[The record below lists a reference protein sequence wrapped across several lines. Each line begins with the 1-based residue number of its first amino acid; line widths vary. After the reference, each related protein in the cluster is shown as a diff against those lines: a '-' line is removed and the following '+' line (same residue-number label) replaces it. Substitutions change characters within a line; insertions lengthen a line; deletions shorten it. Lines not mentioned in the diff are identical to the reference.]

1 MKKYTLTRKYII
13 LFLLLLSILIAKS
26 YQRTEHFV
34 QGIINFSRVA
44 GTTMTNTI
52 NQTQGYATEPYP
64 LPWQDQY
71 PDDYMLY

>member
-1 MKKYTLTRKYII
+1 MNKYALRREYII

-26 YQRTEHFV
+26 YQSTENFV

-44 GTTMTNTI
+44 GTTVTNTI
-52 NQTQGYATEPYP
+52 NQTQGYATDPSP

-71 PDDYMLY
+71 PNNYMLY